1 METEPQIVEGATVT
15 VEHTRGQATPDP
27 RTRTVTG
34 VVYRDDEGVL
44 RVDSVPLERDE
55 DGYLPSGVV
64 LVSITPPAPAPT
76 RPDIVIYAQSMVC
89 AQATT
94 LTRAARK
101 LINEWA
107 DAVEARRLARG
118 VDAEDARPERFE
130 VPVMDRRNTTIG
142 HVTFEI

>member
-1 METEPQIVEGATVT
+1 MGTETQIVEGATVT
-15 VEHTRGQATPDP
+15 VEHTRGQATPEP

-64 LVSITPPAPAPT
+64 LVSITPPAPT
-76 RPDIVIYAQSMVC
+76 RPDIVIYAQSMVR

-107 DAVEARRLARG
+107 DTVEARRIARG